1 MCSFTA
7 KRKKL
12 GNLHVTLNKKRLS
25 KVFAGFLV
33 VFTAASIAYSC
44 TDGWQWVAKD
54 YVHIP
59 IDEAAS
65 YAAEHLSNNESIIV
79 LCISNLFN
87 NATVKFHLEAND
99 PRQIQVLNYPK
110 LPFDAFTPHFDVNEL
125 IALCEEH
132 DVKYVFLSD
141 YGGIPYFNSTLTSR
155 EVHEI
160 LGYSDRFSD
169 ETSFGVYPHRAFVIA
184 FS

>member
-1 MCSFTA
+1 
-7 KRKKL
+7 
-12 GNLHVTLNKKRLS
+12 
-25 KVFAGFLV
+25 
-33 VFTAASIAYSC
+33 
-44 TDGWQWVAKD
+44 
-54 YVHIP
+54 
-59 IDEAAS
+59 
-65 YAAEHLSNNESIIV
+65 
-79 LCISNLFN
+79 
-87 NATVKFHLEAND
+87 VKFHLEAND
-99 PRQIQVLNYPK
+99 PRQIQVFNYPK

-132 DVKYVFLSD
+132 AVKYVFLSD